1 VNLAGT
7 GHYSDDLPINV
18 GSGDELSIADFAST
32 VAQIVGS
39 RGELVFDPS
48 KPDGTPRKLLDS
60 SRVRALG

>member
-1 VNLAGT
+1 
-7 GHYSDDLPINV
+7 V

-32 VAQIVGS
+32 VAQIVGY